1 MVVRTARPG
10 KGFTL
15 IELLVV
21 IAIIAILIGLLV
33 PAVQKVREAAARTQ
47 CENNLKQIGLAL
59 HNYHDTYKGFP
70 PARMTTPKVH
80 GWLALILPYI
90 EQGNVY
96 KLINFNKNWDGA
108 GNDSKTQ
115 SPTVPNQYQPAVYLC
130 PSAPG
135 GRVASNFRGV
145 TDYSAASQL
154 RRPNPSY
161 VGTYKPHIPP
171 SDSNWIGVLGNNSKK
186 RKVTDILDGS
196 SNTMMVAECAGRNQH
211 WVMGTIQGTL
221 SETGAWANP
230 GNVLTIS
237 GLDPATLTKPGPV
250 AVNGTNSQ
258 NVYSFHTGG
267 AFGLFGDGAVHFLA
281 SSTSIDT
288 LYSLVTRSGG
298 EVVPSTAYG
307 N

>member
-1 MVVRTARPG
+1 MFVRTDRRRP
-10 KGFTL
+10 GFTL

-47 CENNLKQIGLAL
+47 CSNNLKQIGLAL
-59 HNYHDTYKGFP
+59 HNYHDTYKAFP
-70 PARMTTPKVH
+70 PGRTSTPTIH
-80 GWLALILPYI
+80 GWLAFILPYI
-90 EQGNVY
+90 ELGNLY
-96 KLINFNKNWDGA
+96 NKINFNKNWDGA
-108 GNDSKTQ
+108 GNDSATQ
-115 SPTVPNQYQPAVYLC
+115 SAAVPNQYQPVVYLC

-145 TDYSAASQL
+145 TDYSAASEL
-154 RRPNPSY
+154 HRPNPFY
-161 VGTYKPHIPP
+161 MGTYLPSIPK
-171 SDSNWIGVLGNNSKK
+171 SDPDWIGVLGNNGKK
-186 RKVTDILDGS
+186 RKVTDIHDGS
-196 SNTMMVAECAGRNQH
+196 SNTLVVAECAGRNQS
-211 WVMGTIQGTL
+211 WVMGAPGNLGT
-221 SETGAWANP
+221 TGAWANP

-237 GLDPATLTKPGPV
+237 GYNPATNSEPGPV
-250 AVNGTNSQ
+250 AVNGDNHE

-288 LYSLVTRSGG
+288 LYSLVTRSWG